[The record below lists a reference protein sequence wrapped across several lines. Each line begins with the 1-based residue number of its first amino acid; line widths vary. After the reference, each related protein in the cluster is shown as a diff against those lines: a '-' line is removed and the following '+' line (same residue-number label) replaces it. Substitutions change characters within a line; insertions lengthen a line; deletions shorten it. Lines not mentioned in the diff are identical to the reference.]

1 MTVTVEWG
9 VTDNYANININVA
22 PAFLN
27 GTRCDTEEMDGND
40 YLGHWSEPG

>member
-9 VTDNYANININVA
+9 VTDNDEDFDLYMA

-27 GTRCDTEEMDGND
+27 GTRCDTEDMDYED
-40 YLGHWSEPG
+40 YLYYERNG